1 MNIPNTSNAEITS
14 DIYLPGNLSQD
25 NKIYLPLS
33 SSAIVFVVQYCCT
46 SKFKVFFTNR
56 PTSNEY
62 RVQLPSSILGTLAH
76 SFVEYT
82 EVPSLVQNCH
92 LPVVHDKRDNLIRSG
107 LCSAV
112 RHIVQAANDEQPN
125 AKFSELL
132 VSDAISYSLSE
143 SSWFERITL
152 PEILYNFCTLYPN
165 EGHLHSRVFI
175 WRISLYKLLFFLPP
189 NPPTFCNFEYRIGR
203 CASTIGQGSTAQPT
217 HKIHAYTDLSS

>member
-143 SSWFERITL
+143 SSWFETSHSQKFYIISVLYIQMRDTFTAVSSFEEFHSTSCYFFCHQIPL
-152 PEILYNFCTLYPN
+152 HFVIL
-165 EGHLHSRVFI
+165 S
-175 WRISLYKLLFFLPP
+175 
-189 NPPTFCNFEYRIGR
+189 IGLANVR
-203 CASTIGQGSTAQPT
+203 AQ
-217 HKIHAYTDLSS
+217 